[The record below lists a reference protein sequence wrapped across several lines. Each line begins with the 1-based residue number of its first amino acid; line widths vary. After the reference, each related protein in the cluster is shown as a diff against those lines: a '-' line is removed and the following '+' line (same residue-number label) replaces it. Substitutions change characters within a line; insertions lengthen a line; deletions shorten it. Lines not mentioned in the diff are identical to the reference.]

1 MFVWALSYIPQ
12 GGKKTDGTF
21 ERSGSDNPEKE
32 HCLYKIEVMSKKLQN
47 KKGVDEEIKNLW
59 NDENI
64 KNLWN
69 NEENLKKWDD
79 EYILNDWE

>member
-1 MFVWALSYIPQ
+1 
-12 GGKKTDGTF
+12 
-21 ERSGSDNPEKE
+21 
-32 HCLYKIEVMSKKLQN
+32 MSKKLQN

-79 EYILNDWE
+79 EYILNDWEWAIELRLNFGRTAI